1 MKHAKQVAGFFQS
14 HSTYASQQINAILSA
29 AFSVFGQMFSMIFAL
44 VIAFTVVSQK
54 ERLAEQ
60 AKTALYA
67 FAPPARAD
75 TSIAYARKITRIFSN
90 FISGQVLEAFILGS
104 MVLVGMLIFH
114 FPHALAISSLVM
126 LMAFIPIVGAW
137 VSAIIGAIMI
147 LASDGIGKA
156 LGFVLMII
164 IMQQIEGNVIYPK
177 VMGKRIGLPSLW
189 VLVAITLGSG
199 ALGAAGILI
208 FVPVFAVAYQI
219 FSEAVE
225 KRKKQGNVA
234 APCGE

>member
-14 HSTYASQQINAILSA
+14 HSTYASQKINAILSA

-90 FISGQVLEAFILGS
+90 FISEQVLEWSFRPCEA
-104 MVLVGMLIFH
+104 VC
-114 FPHALAISSLVM
+114 
-126 LMAFIPIVGAW
+126 
-137 VSAIIGAIMI
+137 
-147 LASDGIGKA
+147 
-156 LGFVLMII
+156 
-164 IMQQIEGNVIYPK
+164 
-177 VMGKRIGLPSLW
+177 LPP
-189 VLVAITLGSG
+189 SG
-199 ALGAAGILI
+199 G
-208 FVPVFAVAYQI
+208 I
-219 FSEAVE
+219 FSFGFI
-225 KRKKQGNVA
+225 KR
-234 APCGE
+234 PCGEKGLSATRT